1 MEAERVDEVF
11 MGARK
16 AEKKMAAKE
25 EQIETIHDT
34 VRPSFSIEF
43 TLDQNCHFHYHTPFR

>member
-11 MGARK
+11 MGAIK

-34 VRPSFSIEF
+34 VRPLLSRKF
-43 TLDQNCHFHYHTPFR
+43 TFDQKLRLNHFTPFQ